1 MVRSFI
7 HLLVANSR
15 WPVASLQAT
24 LDKEIY
30 ADRNSWHK
38 FIKGLI
44 LSLGLGFFVAGVVF
58 LFAFN
63 WEQLHRFAK
72 LGLVQ
77 AVFLVLAGLAWALR
91 KSVLLHRL
99 LLTAA
104 AVMIGVIF
112 AVFGQIYQTGA
123 NAYDF
128 FLSWW
133 IFVLIWSVYLLFE
146 PMWLLLITLANI
158 TLYMFMEQE
167 TNYLSAHRAFI
178 AFILLN
184 VLFYIIVLLL
194 RNYHQALKANW
205 LIYLLTLY
213 LAGIMSFGFTI
224 GLFDKWGNGFLVLV
238 VLEAVLLLAATWYS
252 LRKKDIFLLT
262 IVGLSGM
269 IIVLDLINK
278 IEFSELSFL
287 LSGLWIIGSLTI
299 LVKQL
304 VQLQKKWRHE

>member
-15 WPVASLQAT
+15 WSVTSLQET
-24 LDKEIY
+24 LDKEVY
-30 ADRNSWHK
+30 ADRKAWHT
-38 FIKGLI
+38 FIQGLL

-58 LFAFN
+58 FFAFN
-63 WEQLHRFAK
+63 WEYLHRFTK

-77 AVFLVLAGLAWALR
+77 GLFLILAGLAWVLR

-146 PMWLLLITLANI
+146 PMWFLLITLANI

-167 TNYLSAHRAFI
+167 TTYLTGSRAFI

-184 VLFYIIVLLL
+184 VVFYIIVLLM
-194 RNYHQALKANW
+194 RNYRQALKANW

-213 LAGIMSFGFTI
+213 LAGVMSFGFTI
-224 GLFDKWGNGFLVLV
+224 GLYSKWGNSFWVLV

-252 LRKKDIFLLT
+252 LQKKDIFLLT

-278 IEFSELSFL
+278 IRFSEFSFL
-287 LSGLWIIGSLTI
+287 LSGLWIIGSLTL

>member
-1 MVRSFI
+1 MVRSFL
-7 HLLVANSR
+7 HLLAANSR
-15 WPVASLQAT
+15 WPTASLQET
-24 LDKEIY
+24 LEKEIY
-30 ADRNSWHK
+30 ADKKSWHT
-38 FIKGLI
+38 FIKGLL

-58 LFAFN
+58 FFAFN
-63 WEQLHRFAK
+63 WEHLHRFAK

-91 KSVLLHRL
+91 KSSLLHRL

-128 FLSWW
+128 FFSWW
-133 IFVLIWSVYLLFE
+133 LFVLVWSIYLLFE

-158 TLYMFMEQE
+158 TLYMYMEQE
-167 TNYLSAHRAFI
+167 TNYLSAPRAFI

-184 VLFYIIVLLL
+184 VIFYLIIVLL
-194 RNYHQALKANW
+194 RNYRQVLKANW

-213 LAGIMSFGFTI
+213 VAGVMSVGFTI
-224 GLFDKWGNGFLVLV
+224 GLYAKWGNSFLVLV
-238 VLEAVLLLAATWYS
+238 VLEAVLLVAATWYS

-278 IEFSELSFL
+278 IRFSEFSFL
-287 LSGLWIIGSLTI
+287 LSGLWIIGSLTL
-299 LVKQL
+299 LVNQL
-304 VQLQKKWRHE
+304 VQLQKKWRNE

>member
-1 MVRSFI
+1 MVRSFL
-7 HLLVANSR
+7 HLLAANSR
-15 WPVASLQAT
+15 WPVPAMQET
-24 LDKEIY
+24 LEKEIY
-30 ADRNSWHK
+30 ADKKSWYK
-38 FIKGLI
+38 FVKGLI

-58 LFAFN
+58 FFAFN
-63 WEQLHRFAK
+63 WEHLHRFAK

-77 AVFLVLAGLAWALR
+77 GLFLILAGLAFAFR
-91 KSVLLHRL
+91 NSQLLHRL

-128 FLSWW
+128 FFSWW
-133 IFVLIWSVYLLFE
+133 LFVLVWSVYLLFE

-167 TNYLSAHRAFI
+167 TTYLTGSLAFI
-178 AFILLN
+178 AFIALN
-184 VLFYIIVLLL
+184 VLFYIIIMLI
-194 RNYHQALKANW
+194 RQYRKELKANW
-205 LIYLLTLY
+205 LIYLLTVY
-213 LAGIMSFGFTI
+213 LAGVMSFGFTI
-224 GLFDKWGNGFLVLV
+224 GLYAKWDNYFLVLV
-238 VLEAVLLLAATWYS
+238 VLEAVLLLTATWYS

-278 IEFSELSFL
+278 IRFSEFSFL
-287 LSGLWIIGSLTI
+287 LSGLWIIGSLTL

-304 VQLQKKWRHE
+304 VQLQKKWRNE

>member
-1 MVRSFI
+1 
-7 HLLVANSR
+7 
-15 WPVASLQAT
+15 
-24 LDKEIY
+24 
-30 ADRNSWHK
+30 
-38 FIKGLI
+38 
-44 LSLGLGFFVAGVVF
+44 LGLGFFVAGVVF
-58 LFAFN
+58 FFAFN
-63 WEQLHRFAK
+63 WEHLHRFAK

-77 AVFLVLAGLAWALR
+77 GLFLILAGLAFAFR
-91 KSVLLHRL
+91 NSQLLHRL

-128 FLSWW
+128 FFSWW
-133 IFVLIWSVYLLFE
+133 LFVLVWSIYLLFE

-167 TNYLSAHRAFI
+167 TTYLTGSRAFI
-178 AFILLN
+178 AFIALN
-184 VLFYIIVLLL
+184 VLFYIIIMLI
-194 RNYHQALKANW
+194 RQYRKELKANW
-205 LIYLLTLY
+205 LIYLLTVY
-213 LAGIMSFGFTI
+213 LAGVMSFGFTI
-224 GLFDKWGNGFLVLV
+224 GLYAKWDNYFLVLV
-238 VLEAVLLLAATWYS
+238 VLEAVLLLTATWYS

-278 IEFSELSFL
+278 IRFSEFSFL
-287 LSGLWIIGSLTI
+287 LSGLWIIASLTL

-304 VQLQKKWRHE
+304 VQLQKKWRNE

>member
-1 MVRSFI
+1 MDRSFI
-7 HLLVANSR
+7 HLLVSNSR
-15 WPVASLQAT
+15 WQRASLQET
-24 LDKEIY
+24 LEKEIY
-30 ADRNSWHK
+30 ADKKSWHT
-38 FIKGLI
+38 FIKGLL

-58 LFAFN
+58 FFAFN
-63 WEQLHRFAK
+63 WEHLHRFAK

-91 KSVLLHRL
+91 KSSLLHRL
-99 LLTAA
+99 LLTTA

-133 IFVLIWSVYLLFE
+133 FFVLVWSIYLLFE

-158 TLYMFMEQE
+158 TLYMYMEQE
-167 TNYLSAHRAFI
+167 TNYLSGSRAFI
-178 AFILLN
+178 AFIILN
-184 VLFYIIVLLL
+184 VVIYLVVVLL
-194 RNYHQALKANW
+194 RNYHRELKANW

-213 LAGIMSFGFTI
+213 LAGVMSVGFTI
-224 GLFDKWGNGFLVLV
+224 GLYAKWGNSFLVLV
-238 VLEAVLLLAATWYS
+238 VLEAVLLVAATWYS

-262 IVGLSGM
+262 IVGFSGM

-278 IEFSELSFL
+278 IRFSEFSFL
-287 LSGLWIIGSLTI
+287 LSGLWIIGSLSL

-304 VQLQKKWRHE
+304 VQLQRKWRNE

>member
-1 MVRSFI
+1 MVRSFL
-7 HLLVANSR
+7 HLLAANSQ
-15 WPVASLQAT
+15 WPVAAMQET
-24 LDKEIY
+24 LEKEIY
-30 ADRNSWHK
+30 ADKKSWYK
-38 FIKGLI
+38 FVKGLI

-58 LFAFN
+58 FFAFN
-63 WEQLHRFAK
+63 WEHLHRFAK

-77 AVFLVLAGLAWALR
+77 GLFLILAGLAFAFR
-91 KSVLLHRL
+91 NSQLLHRL

-128 FLSWW
+128 FFSWW
-133 IFVLIWSVYLLFE
+133 LFVLVWSIYLLFE

-167 TNYLSAHRAFI
+167 TTYLTGSRAFI
-178 AFILLN
+178 AFIVLN
-184 VLFYIIVLLL
+184 VVFYIIIMLIRQY
-194 RNYHQALKANW
+194 RNELKANW
-205 LIYLLTLY
+205 LIYLLTVY
-213 LAGIMSFGFTI
+213 LAGVMSFGFTI
-224 GLFDKWGNGFLVLV
+224 GLYAKWDNYFLVLV
-238 VLEAVLLLAATWYS
+238 VLEAVLLLTATWYS

-278 IEFSELSFL
+278 IRFSEFSFL
-287 LSGLWIIGSLTI
+287 LSGLWIIGSLTL

-304 VQLQKKWRHE
+304 VQLQKKWRNE

>member
-1 MVRSFI
+1 
-7 HLLVANSR
+7 
-15 WPVASLQAT
+15 
-24 LDKEIY
+24 
-30 ADRNSWHK
+30 
-38 FIKGLI
+38 
-44 LSLGLGFFVAGVVF
+44 LGLGFFVAGVVF
-58 LFAFN
+58 FFAFN

-77 AVFLVLAGLAWALR
+77 GLFLILAGLAWVLR

-133 IFVLIWSVYLLFE
+133 IFVLIWSVYLVFE
-146 PMWLLLITLANI
+146 PMWFLLITLANI

-167 TNYLSAHRAFI
+167 TTYLTGSRAFI

-184 VLFYIIVLLL
+184 VVFYIIVLLM
-194 RNYHQALKANW
+194 RNYREALKANW

-213 LAGIMSFGFTI
+213 LAGVMSFGFTI
-224 GLFDKWGNGFLVLV
+224 GLFSKWGNGFLVLV
-238 VLEAVLLLAATWYS
+238 VLEAVLLITATWYS

-278 IEFSELSFL
+278 IRFSEFSFL
-287 LSGLWIIGSLTI
+287 LSGLWIIGSLTL

-304 VQLQKKWRHE
+304 VQLQKKWRNE

>member
-1 MVRSFI
+1 MVRSFL
-7 HLLVANSR
+7 HLLAANSR
-15 WPVASLQAT
+15 WPVAAMQET
-24 LDKEIY
+24 LEKEIY
-30 ADRNSWHK
+30 ADKKSWHK

-58 LFAFN
+58 FFAFN
-63 WEQLHRFAK
+63 WEHLHRFAK

-77 AVFLVLAGLAWALR
+77 GLFLILAGLAFALR
-91 KSVLLHRL
+91 NSQLLHRL

-128 FLSWW
+128 FFSWW
-133 IFVLIWSVYLLFE
+133 LFVLVWSVYLLFE

-167 TNYLSAHRAFI
+167 TTYLTGSLAFI
-178 AFILLN
+178 AFIALN
-184 VLFYIIVLLL
+184 VLFYIIIMLI
-194 RNYHQALKANW
+194 RQYRKELKANW
-205 LIYLLTLY
+205 LVYLLTVY
-213 LAGIMSFGFTI
+213 LAGVMSFGFTI
-224 GLFDKWGNGFLVLV
+224 GLYAKWDNYFLVLV
-238 VLEAVLLLAATWYS
+238 VLEAVLLLTATWYS

-278 IEFSELSFL
+278 IRFSEFSFL
-287 LSGLWIIGSLTI
+287 LSGLWIIGSLTL

-304 VQLQKKWRHE
+304 VQLQKKWRNE

>member
-7 HLLVANSR
+7 HQLVANSR

-24 LDKEIY
+24 LDQEIY
-30 ADRNSWHK
+30 ADRKSWHK
-38 FIKGLI
+38 FIKGLM

-58 LFAFN
+58 FFAFN
-63 WEQLHRFAK
+63 WEHLHRFTK

-77 AVFLVLAGLAWALR
+77 ALFLVLAGLAWALR
-91 KSVLLHRL
+91 NSQLLHRL

-128 FLSWW
+128 FFSWW
-133 IFVLIWSVYLLFE
+133 LFVLVWAIYLRFE
-146 PMWLLLITLANI
+146 PMWVLLITLANL

-167 TNYLSAHRAFI
+167 TTYLTGSRAFI
-178 AFILLN
+178 AFIVLN
-184 VLFYIIVLLL
+184 VIFYIIVMLIRQYRSELM
-194 RNYHQALKANW
+194 ANW
-205 LIYLLTLY
+205 LIYILTLY
-213 LAGIMSFGFTI
+213 LAGVMSFGFTI
-224 GLFDKWGNGFLVLV
+224 GLFSKWDNNFLVLV
-238 VLEAVLLLAATWYS
+238 IMEAVLLIVASWYS

-269 IIVLDLINK
+269 VIVLDLINK
-278 IEFSELSFL
+278 IQFSEFSFL
-287 LSGLWIIGSLTI
+287 LSGLWIIGSLTL

>member
-58 LFAFN
+58 FFAFN

-77 AVFLVLAGLAWALR
+77 AVFLVLAGLAWVLR

-128 FLSWW
+128 F
-133 IFVLIWSVYLLFE
+133 F
-146 PMWLLLITLANI
+146 
-158 TLYMFMEQE
+158 
-167 TNYLSAHRAFI
+167 
-178 AFILLN
+178 
-184 VLFYIIVLLL
+184 
-194 RNYHQALKANW
+194 
-205 LIYLLTLY
+205 
-213 LAGIMSFGFTI
+213 
-224 GLFDKWGNGFLVLV
+224 FLVDLCIDLV
-238 VLEAVLLLAATWYS
+238 S
-252 LRKKDIFLLT
+252 
-262 IVGLSGM
+262 LSGFRAHVVAPDHARQYYF
-269 IIVLDLINK
+269 IHVHGAGDQLPFRPSCLYCFYTV
-278 IEFSELSFL
+278 EFCLLHHCSSFA
-287 LSGLWIIGSLTI
+287 
-299 LVKQL
+299 
-304 VQLQKKWRHE
+304 

>member
-1 MVRSFI
+1 
-7 HLLVANSR
+7 
-15 WPVASLQAT
+15 
-24 LDKEIY
+24 
-30 ADRNSWHK
+30 
-38 FIKGLI
+38 
-44 LSLGLGFFVAGVVF
+44 
-58 LFAFN
+58 
-63 WEQLHRFAK
+63 
-72 LGLVQ
+72 
-77 AVFLVLAGLAWALR
+77 
-91 KSVLLHRL
+91 
-99 LLTAA
+99 LLTAT

-146 PMWLLLITLANI
+146 PMWFLLISLANI

-167 TNYLSAHRAFI
+167 TTYLTGSRAFI

-184 VLFYIIVLLL
+184 VVFYIILLFM
-194 RNYHQALKANW
+194 RNYRQALKANW

-213 LAGIMSFGFTI
+213 LAGVMSFGFTI
-224 GLFDKWGNGFLVLV
+224 GLYAKWGNSFWVLV
-238 VLEAVLLLAATWYS
+238 VLEAVLLITATWYS

-278 IEFSELSFL
+278 IRFSEFSFL
-287 LSGLWIIGSLTI
+287 LSGLWIIGSLSL